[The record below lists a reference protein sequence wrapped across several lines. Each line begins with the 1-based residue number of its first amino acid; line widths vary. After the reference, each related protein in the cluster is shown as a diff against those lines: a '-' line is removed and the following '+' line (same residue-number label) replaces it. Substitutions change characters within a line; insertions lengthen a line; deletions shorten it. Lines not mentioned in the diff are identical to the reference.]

1 MPIVTPK
8 RRPAFPPIGRLRTS
22 PLSGGKK
29 GLMGALNLTAMVD
42 MFTVI
47 VIFLLQSFSATGE
60 IMFIQKD
67 LKLPEAKQA
76 EILGERG
83 PVVTILGKQKQVLLE
98 GKKIAD
104 FEDIDETEPGIPP
117 LTEELTAVRERE
129 EKLYGKK
136 ENEPYNGHILV
147 QADKEADFLWVRK
160 SIFSVNEAGWIHIQ
174 FAVMGLAKDTEGEGA
189 EGEGE
194 AAEH

>member
-1 MPIVTPK
+1 MPIETPK
-8 RRPAFPPIGRLRTS
+8 RRPAFAPIGRLRTS

-29 GLMGALNLTAMVD
+29 SLGAALNLTAMVD

-67 LKLPEAKQA
+67 IKLPEAKQA
-76 EILGERG
+76 EFLNERG

-98 GKKIAD
+98 GKKIASFD
-104 FEDIDETEPGIPP
+104 EIDETEPGIPP
-117 LTEELTAVRERE
+117 LAEELTSVRERE

-136 ENEPYNGHILV
+136 ENEPYDGHVLV
-147 QADKEADFLWVRK
+147 QADREADFMWVRK
-160 SIFSVNEAGWIHIQ
+160 AIFSVNEAGWIHIQ
-174 FAVMGLAKDTEGEGA
+174 FAVMGLAK

-194 AAEH
+194 GEGGEGEKKE